1 MMIDAAFRVVLD
13 ACVLYP
19 FTLRDTLLR
28 CAAAE
33 FFQLYWSDEILD
45 EMRRNLV
52 RERITEEQ
60 ADRLLHAMTSAFP
73 EAMIRGH
80 ESMIAAMQNDEK
92 DRHVAAAAVMCGAQ
106 IIVTDNTK
114 DFTPLPEGI
123 EAQTADEFLQNQFDL
138 GPDQIVELLREQA
151 AALKNPPRSFDELLT
166 GLGRST
172 PGFVEIVR
180 EYAT

>member
-1 MMIDAAFRVVLD
+1 
-13 ACVLYP
+13 
-19 FTLRDTLLR
+19 
-28 CAAAE
+28 
-33 FFQLYWSDEILD
+33 
-45 EMRRNLV
+45 
-52 RERITEEQ
+52 
-60 ADRLLHAMTSAFP
+60 
-73 EAMIRGH
+73 
-80 ESMIAAMQNDEK
+80 MIAAMQNDEK

-138 GPDQIVELLREQA
+138 GPYQIVELLREQA